1 MKKNVIIALVILSSF
16 SLCHSQDTTMSN
28 ISEEPFVFHDQMP
41 EFPGGDDALM
51 LFIQKNLKYPKDA
64 LKKEIEGVVMVNFM
78 VGADGII
85 SKANVTK
92 GIGMGC
98 DEEAIRIILSM
109 PKWKPGKQGGQYVP
123 VYFDIPVN
131 FTLQ

>member
-1 MKKNVIIALVILSSF
+1 
-16 SLCHSQDTTMSN
+16 
-28 ISEEPFVFHDQMP
+28 
-41 EFPGGDDALM
+41 
-51 LFIQKNLKYPKDA
+51 
-64 LKKEIEGVVMVNFM
+64 M